1 MTKLFYNLF
10 NYLFEA
16 ILPLLKPISAKMRL
30 FVEGRKQAKHFIEKW
45 EKRNDHWL
53 WFLCASLGEFEQAL
67 PLIKKFKEDPNN
79 KIVLTFFSP
88 SGYEQKKNH
97 KLLDKVLYLPVD
109 TPANSIKLINTIVP
123 KAAFFIKYEFW
134 ENYFS
139 ALYDKGIPIYM
150 ISSAFRKNQIYFKW
164 YGGFFKNT
172 LNKVSHFFVQNTE
185 SEKVLNINGF
195 KNVTVS
201 GDTRFD
207 RVSEQL
213 IMNNELQFVED
224 FKQNRTCVVL
234 GSTWPDGE
242 AIFIEAINKSPD
254 NVCYIIAPHEIKEE
268 KIVDLKDKL
277 KVATSVFSKEVS
289 IDSKVLIIDAIGYL
303 TKIYSYAD
311 IAYVGGAIG
320 TTGLH
325 NILEAAVF
333 GVPIITGSNTDKFAE
348 AQDLEKFGGLVKVST
363 KEGFMLQLN
372 EITTNQTLREKM
384 GKASKQFVQV
394 NTGAT
399 QKVIDNLLTE

>member
-45 EKRNDHWL
+45 EKTNDHWL
-53 WFLCASLGEFEQAL
+53 WFHCASLGEFEQAL

-97 KLLDKVLYLPVD
+97 KLLDKVLYLPID
-109 TPANSIKLINTIVP
+109 TPANSIKLINTIAP

-172 LNKVSHFFVQNTE
+172 LNKVSHFFVQ
-185 SEKVLNINGF
+185 KYRVRKGF
-195 KNVTVS
+195 K
-201 GDTRFD
+201 
-207 RVSEQL
+207 
-213 IMNNELQFVED
+213 
-224 FKQNRTCVVL
+224 
-234 GSTWPDGE
+234 
-242 AIFIEAINKSPD
+242 
-254 NVCYIIAPHEIKEE
+254 Y
-268 KIVDLKDKL
+268 
-277 KVATSVFSKEVS
+277 
-289 IDSKVLIIDAIGYL
+289 
-303 TKIYSYAD
+303 
-311 IAYVGGAIG
+311 
-320 TTGLH
+320 
-325 NILEAAVF
+325 
-333 GVPIITGSNTDKFAE
+333 
-348 AQDLEKFGGLVKVST
+348 
-363 KEGFMLQLN
+363 
-372 EITTNQTLREKM
+372 
-384 GKASKQFVQV
+384 
-394 NTGAT
+394 
-399 QKVIDNLLTE
+399 